1 VRVRLSLIY
10 TGLFLASGVVLL
22 AVTYGLVA
30 SSLPVPKG
38 NTNFNKT
45 VEAQL
50 NLECKQAASQ
60 PSLGKQQSTGPTP
73 QACQQA
79 YAAGATDAAVTQ
91 RNRTLHNLLVF
102 SLVALG
108 VVGLASAGLGWLMA
122 GRALKPVRA
131 ITAAARKASEHQLG
145 ERVALSGPEDELK
158 ELADT
163 FDQMLDRLDAA
174 FASQRRF
181 VSDASHELRT
191 PLTVMQTAIDVTL
204 AKPHRS
210 AEQLEAMAA
219 KVQRSIEQARS
230 LIDAL
235 LTLATSRAEPISREP
250 VDLATVAEDYLD
262 TVSHAAAGRHL
273 WVDADLEP
281 AVTLGDRLLLERM
294 VGNLVDNAI
303 RHNHPEGCLRVRTE
317 SSGDAVRVQVVNTGP
332 VIPAD
337 VVPSLFDPFRR
348 MEERTS
354 NLEGVGLGL
363 AIVKSIASAHGGTV
377 DANARRAGGLEVTV
391 SLPGLANDR

>member
-22 AVTYGLVA
+22 AVTYGLLA

-38 NTNFNKT
+38 TTSFSKT
-45 VEAQL
+45 LEAQL
-50 NLECKQAASQ
+50 NLECKQAQQ
-60 PSLGKQQSTGPTP
+60 PLVGKEPPTAATP

-79 YAAGATDAAVTQ
+79 YAAGAIDAARAQ
-91 RNRTLHNLLVF
+91 RDRTLHNLLVF

-108 VVGLASAGLGWLMA
+108 VLGLVSAGMGWLVA
-122 GRALKPVRA
+122 GRVLNPVRT
-131 ITAAARKASEHQLG
+131 ITAAARRASEHQLG
-145 ERVALSGPEDELK
+145 DRVALSGPDDELK

-191 PLTVMQTAIDVTL
+191 PLTIMQTAIDVTL

-210 AEQLEAMAA
+210 AEQLEGMAA
-219 KVQRSIEQARS
+219 KVQRSIQQARS

-235 LTLATSRAEPISREP
+235 LTLASSRAEPMNQEP

-262 TVSHAAAGRHL
+262 TVRPAIIERRL
-273 WVDADLEP
+273 TVEADLEP

-303 RHNHPEGCLRVRTE
+303 RHNCQEGCLQVCTGTGE
-317 SSGDAVRVQVVNTGP
+317 DAVRVEVINSGP
-332 VIPAD
+332 VIPAE
-337 VVPSLFDPFRR
+337 VVPSLFEPFRR

-354 NLEGVGLGL
+354 SLEGVGLGL
-363 AIVKSIASAHGGTV
+363 AIVKSIVSAHGGSV
-377 DANARRAGGLEVTV
+377 DARAQRAGGLDVTV
-391 SLPGLANDR
+391 SLPGVVSER